1 MPVEIWPIRDF
12 NRKVEEHAGKEFD
25 IDQEVEKQ
33 DYLRAV
39 RELGQRAI
47 LRGDGLAVYVNHDL
61 GHPDVGQW
69 QIVSYGSEASQLETR
84 EVNTLTEEN
93 RVAYVRG
100 TYVYGDDLIPTTLP
114 DIGGRINW
122 RYQLHAIVPSGEQ
135 VAVVLAKGAAT
146 RVGTSHDRLV
156 VVQVK
161 VSGGATKEEALVIVT
176 RAVEAGLGNW
186 EDSGG
191 EIGFDADE
199 PLGIDAYSKGVRL
212 LVVDSA
218 VI

>member
-1 MPVEIWPIRDF
+1 MPVEIWPIHDF
-12 NRKVEEHAGKEFD
+12 NKKVEEHADKEFD
-25 IDQEVEKQ
+25 LDQEVEKQ
-33 DYLRAV
+33 DYLQAV

-47 LRGDGLAVYVNHDL
+47 LRGDGLAIYVNHDL

-84 EVNTLTEEN
+84 TVIEPTTHF
-93 RVAYVRG
+93 YVH
-100 TYVYGDDLIPTTLP
+100 GDDTLPTTLP

-122 RYQLHAIVPSGEQ
+122 RYQLHAIVPSIWQQGTTDDEN
-135 VAVVLAKGAAT
+135 
-146 RVGTSHDRLV
+146 GTSHDRLV

-161 VSGGATKEEALVIVT
+161 VIGGEVSEEEALVIVT

-191 EIGFDADE
+191 EIGFDTDE